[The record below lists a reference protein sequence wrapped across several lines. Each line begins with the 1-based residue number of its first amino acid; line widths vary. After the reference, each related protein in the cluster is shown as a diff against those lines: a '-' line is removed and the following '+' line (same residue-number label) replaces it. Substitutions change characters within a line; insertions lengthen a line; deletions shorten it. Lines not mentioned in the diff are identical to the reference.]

1 MTPPR
6 ASIAERH
13 PVAVFVETA
22 IFVAYFAAFLFMARL
37 ESSASTW
44 SMLPHLLVNASLLVL
59 VVKRVREGRPPLYW
73 GHFDLMVGVLFLYI
87 AANVYYSEVRGVSW
101 REAALY
107 LDAFGAYLLG
117 RMLFFRRIRLFMVG
131 TLVMLAVAFVS
142 AHFMLGPPPPGTEP
156 PSELLVARLE
166 GLQGF
171 ALVFGAFIALSL
183 PFLWLRKPANLVFL
197 LYTALALG
205 LYALF
210 MLQYL
215 GWLFEPGDTAA
226 AVEMRHARHLSLET
240 VWNIV
245 RAYPLAGG
253 GVGTFPILFSAFKP
267 SPAAPFSANFT
278 SYIYVL
284 VELGVI
290 GLLHLLYVQVR
301 VPLYIVR
308 RWRLFP
314 NRQLRMAV
322 VVFFAMA
329 LMVLVH
335 GLVDPG
341 MFAPAVWLVVWAAMG
356 ILMSLVMVRDPVR
369 IFEMPFDVRRPA
381 PSSGAGA
388 EAPRHGVTRHLGNTA
403 LVAGAALLLG
413 ALTLLEAAPY
423 HAERLSRLKPG
434 EELASEA
441 HGRRL
446 ERAVRVFPLLPE
458 LWIRMANHYQAVAT
472 DPLAMIPYLPRIEQA
487 YQRAVALNPYV
498 TRSYSLLYDL
508 HIRTNDSAKAQET
521 LKRGV
526 RNNPNDLI
534 LRLMLVR
541 ELERAGSLDLAI
553 WHVRQALFRI
563 APDRTEL
570 LIRLAELYEL
580 RGMNEQAIRY
590 YQYAR
595 QVVPNTPQ
603 VEGRMRRLRENLGI
617 AE

>member
-142 AHFMLGPPPPGTEP
+142 AHFMLGPPPPGAEP

-381 PSSGAGA
+381 PSSGDGA
-388 EAPRHGVTRHLGNTA
+388 DAPRPGLTRHLGNTA